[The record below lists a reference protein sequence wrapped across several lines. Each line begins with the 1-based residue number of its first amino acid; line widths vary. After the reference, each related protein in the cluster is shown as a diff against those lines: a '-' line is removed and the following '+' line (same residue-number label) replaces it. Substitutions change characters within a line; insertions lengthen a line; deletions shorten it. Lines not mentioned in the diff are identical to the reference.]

1 MPLYY
6 FNVTHGQKSTSPRA
20 GLDFPHDEAA
30 WEEATT
36 ACGEMIRDLDGD
48 LKAGPEW
55 RMEVTN
61 EAGAVVYRLR
71 FSAEAYDQKKK

>member
-6 FNVTHGQKSTSPRA
+6 YSITHGQETSEHRD
-20 GLDFPHDEAA
+20 GLDFPDDEGA
-30 WEEATT
+30 WREATT

-55 RMEVTN
+55 RMEVKR
-61 EAGAVVYRLR
+61 ESGEVVYRLR
-71 FSAEAYDQKKK
+71 FSAEAYETK